1 MFKSGKSRK
10 SIEEKDMSNI
20 KPENVHEVLSKY
32 MLADGMEYVVDLKK
46 SHGSWLVDSR
56 TGKEYLDFFTFFAS
70 LPIGFNHPKL
80 TTREFMD
87 KLAYVAVNKPSN
99 SDLYTVEM
107 AEFVETFARVAMKEP
122 FKHLFFVSGGAL
134 AVENA
139 LKTAMDWKV
148 KKNIAKG
155 LKEEK
160 GHKIL
165 HFQQAFHGRTGYT
178 ISLTN
183 TADARKYLY
192 FDRFDWPRVLNPK
205 VVFPLT
211 DENISNVKAA
221 EKKSIEQIYDF
232 IKKEGD
238 DIAAIIIEPI
248 QGEGGDNHFRKEF
261 MQKLRQITLENEML
275 LIFDEVQSGMGLTGK
290 WWAEEHYDV
299 FGDIVAFG
307 KKAQVCGIMATD
319 RILEIEKNVFEESSR
334 LNSTWG
340 GNLVDM
346 VRSQKYLEIIE
357 EESLV
362 DNAAKMGNY
371 IVKGLL
377 ELGKNQGE
385 KMSNIRGKGLMIA
398 FDLNNGDKRNET
410 IALVRS
416 KNVIVLPCGERSV
429 RLRPPL
435 NVSEEECNIALDAI
449 TYAINNL

>member
-1 MFKSGKSRK
+1 
-10 SIEEKDMSNI
+10 MSNI
-20 KPENVHEVLSKY
+20 TPSNVHEILSKY

-46 SHGSWLVDSR
+46 SHGSWLVDAK

-80 TTREFMD
+80 TKKEFMD

-122 FKHLFFVSGGAL
+122 YKHLFFVAGGAL

-148 KKNIAKG
+148 RRNFAKG
-155 LKEEK
+155 MKEEK

-178 ISLTN
+178 LSLTN
-183 TADARKYLY
+183 TYDPRKYLY
-192 FDRFDWPRVLNPK
+192 FAKFDWPRVLNPK
-205 VVFPLT
+205 VVFPLNE
-211 DENISNVKAA
+211 ENLNNVKRA
-221 EKKSIEQIYDF
+221 EEKSIKQINDF
-232 IKKEGD
+232 IEKEGD
-238 DIAAIIIEPI
+238 DIAAIIIEPV

-261 MQKLRQITLENEML
+261 MQKLRQITLDNDML

-290 WWAEEHYDV
+290 WWAQEHYDV
-299 FGDIVAFG
+299 KADIIAFG

-319 RILEIEKNVFEESSR
+319 RILENEKNVFVESSR

-340 GNLVDM
+340 GNLIDM

-357 EESLV
+357 EENLV

-371 IVKGLL
+371 ILNRL
-377 ELGKNQGE
+377 HELGKDYRD

-398 FDLNNGDKRNET
+398 FDLNDTEKRNE
-410 IALVRS
+410 ALNLVKS
-416 KNVIVLPCGERSV
+416 KNVIVLPCGDRAI

-435 NVSEEECNIALDAI
+435 NVNEKECNIALDAI
-449 TYAINNL
+449 TYAIKNMSPKN